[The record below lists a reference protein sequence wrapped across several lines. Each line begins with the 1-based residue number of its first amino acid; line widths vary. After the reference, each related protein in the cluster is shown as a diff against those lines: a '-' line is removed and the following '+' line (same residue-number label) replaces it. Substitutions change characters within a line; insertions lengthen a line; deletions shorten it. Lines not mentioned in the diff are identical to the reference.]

1 MTEAVEKKLGKYIIQ
16 RELGRGA
23 TSRVLL
29 GHDPFADKDVA
40 IKVMFD
46 EPDIDE
52 DTRRMRERAFVVEA
66 ALVGTLNHPHI
77 CAIYDAVTE
86 AKYRYI
92 VMEYVGGGTLEKHSE
107 PDSLLPVF
115 RIIEIAFKCAR
126 ALDIAVQ
133 SGVIHRDI
141 KPANIMLDDQGD
153 IRITDFGAAMKIDAD
168 PQATQVTTG
177 VQSEEEG
184 IVGSPA
190 YMSPE
195 QILGEPLNHQTD
207 IYSLGMVMYRL
218 LTGRMPYTG
227 ETAMELAVAVVNATP
242 HPPSA
247 HRPEIP
253 ELVEQIVLRA
263 LEKDKSR
270 RYPKWM
276 DFCRDL
282 SQAFE
287 LLKSEEH
294 DTTDTEKFEALQ
306 TLPFFGD
313 FEDAALWEVLK
324 VSTWHEIEEGTAILR
339 EGEEGDSIFVLVDGV
354 LEVTVQGKPVGQI
367 RRGDCFG
374 EMSYFGSKAAK
385 TRSSTVTAKSD
396 CDAIEISA
404 PGMKGAPDRV
414 QAAFVNA
421 VMRVLVARIEQ
432 ANQRMVLMSA

>member
-1 MTEAVEKKLGKYIIQ
+1 VTETTEKKLGKYIVR

-29 GHDPFADKDVA
+29 GHDPFSDKDVA

-46 EPDIDE
+46 EPNVDE

-92 VMEYVGGGTLEKHSE
+92 VMEYVGGGTLEKYIE
-107 PDSLLPVF
+107 PDTLLPVF
-115 RIIEIAFKCAR
+115 RIIEIVFKCAR
-126 ALDIAVQ
+126 ALDIAVH

-141 KPANIMLDDQGD
+141 KPANIMLDDDGD
-153 IRITDFGAAMKIDAD
+153 IRITDFGAAMKVETDGHS
-168 PQATQVTTG
+168 TQVISSA
-177 VQSEEEG
+177 QEDEG

-218 LTGRMPYTG
+218 LTGRMPYGG

-242 HPPSA
+242 EPPTR
-247 HRPEIP
+247 HRPEVP
-253 ELVEQIVLRA
+253 ELVERIVLRA
-263 LEKDKSR
+263 LQKDR
-270 RYPKWM
+270 AMRYAKWS

-306 TLPFFGD
+306 TLPFFGA

-324 VSTWHEIEEGTAILR
+324 VSTWHEMEAGTSILR
-339 EGEEGDSIFVLVDGV
+339 EGEEGDSIFVLVDGI
-354 LEVTVQGKPVGQI
+354 LDVTVQGKPVGHI

-374 EMSYFGSKAAK
+374 EMSYFGARGSK
-385 TRSSTVTAKSD
+385 TRSSTVTAQTD

-404 PGMKGAPDRV
+404 PGMQAAPDRV
-414 QAAFVNA
+414 QAAFVSA